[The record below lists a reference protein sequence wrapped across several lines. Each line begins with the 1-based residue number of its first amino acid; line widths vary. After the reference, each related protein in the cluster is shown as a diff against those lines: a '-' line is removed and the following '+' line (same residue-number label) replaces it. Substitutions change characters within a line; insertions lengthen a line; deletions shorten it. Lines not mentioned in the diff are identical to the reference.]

1 MNNNKTIRRK
11 WLIVAIGSLLIATIL
26 VYFYF
31 YSPIK
36 NDAFFPICMLKAT
49 TGYDCVGCGGQR
61 AVHELL
67 HFRLMSALDHN
78 ALFVLSIPLLI
89 YYIVYS
95 LRRFIYGIP
104 TPNSFWYSSKF
115 GMFYIM
121 VVLLFLVLR
130 NINIFPF
137 KVLNSIW

>member
-1 MNNNKTIRRK
+1 MKANKTIRKK

-31 YSPIK
+31 YSPIR

-61 AVHELL
+61 ALHELL
-67 HFRLMSALDHN
+67 HLRLLSALDHN
-78 ALFVLSIPLLI
+78 ALFVLSIPLLM
-89 YYIVYS
+89 YYIFYS

-104 TPNSFWYSSKF
+104 SPNNFWYSNKF
-115 GMFYIM
+115 GVFYI
-121 VVLLFLVLR
+121 VLVLLFLILR

-137 KVLNSIW
+137 KILNSIL